1 MSYNLHN
8 DARSQHKEALVL
20 MQKLADFLERVKG
33 LPILIGILLVI
44 LNFIVQYI
52 SSLSFL
58 GESNLL
64 LHLGVVV
71 GLLGVLLAEAI

>member
-1 MSYNLHN
+1 
-8 DARSQHKEALVL
+8 
-20 MQKLADFLERVKG
+20 MQNLADFLERVKG

-52 SSLSFL
+52 PGLAFLS
-58 GESNLL
+58 GNNLL

-71 GLLGVLLAEAI
+71 GLLGVLLAETI

>member
-1 MSYNLHN
+1 
-8 DARSQHKEALVL
+8 
-20 MQKLADFLERVKG
+20 MQKLADFFERVKG
-33 LPILIGILLVI
+33 LPILVGILLVI

-52 SSLSFL
+52 PSLAFL
-58 GESNLL
+58 SDSNVL

>member
-1 MSYNLHN
+1 
-8 DARSQHKEALVL
+8 

-33 LPILIGILLVI
+33 LPIIISILLVI

-52 SSLSFL
+52 HGLAFL
-58 GESNLL
+58 GDSNLL

-71 GLLGVLLAEAI
+71 GLLGVLLAEAL